1 MTPPRMYV
9 EGQNETKSMWR
20 KRERERVNAIVERN
34 DDQHRDR
41 LILYVNKEKKR
52 EAKRTLLVSL

>member
-1 MTPPRMYV
+1 MRQEYV
-9 EGQNETKSMWR
+9 EK
-20 KRERERVNAIVERN
+20 KRERERFNAIAQRN
-34 DDQHRDR
+34 DDDQHRDR